1 MPAINSRSERGS
13 VQLAE
18 LSLLL
23 AAVRGPPNPRAACQK
38 VERSRLESLFHRRG
52 TGSSNPS
59 PSSGESIANLNSSPR
74 HERIELGIIDSARL
88 RLPAH
93 SWPPGKRH

>member
-18 LSLLL
+18 LRLLL
-23 AAVRGPPNPRAACQK
+23 AAVCGPPNPRSACQK

-52 TGSSNPS
+52 TGSSNLS
-59 PSSGESIANLNSSPR
+59 PSSGESVQTWLP
-74 HERIELGIIDSARL
+74 L
-88 RLPAH
+88 RAAADA
-93 SWPPGKRH
+93 GQDAE

>member
-13 VQLAE
+13 VHLAE

-23 AAVRGPPNPRAACQK
+23 AAVRGPPNPRSACQK

-52 TGSSNPS
+52 TERVRILLPPAVSLPELVEARFVRHGDQLPLAVSGGNLHAENRE
-59 PSSGESIANLNSSPR
+59 PSS
-74 HERIELGIIDSARL
+74 
-88 RLPAH
+88 
-93 SWPPGKRH
+93 